1 MPEEGASNSRCYN
14 FPFISTEILC
24 SDCPPLQD
32 RIFADRELMKNF
44 FDFLC
49 GDGNITL
56 AGYFSRVFQ
65 AFLNKRPDE
74 FLQILSDLGYFV
86 DLTKL
91 IHLQSISELIIRLL
105 LCEFRVESCF
115 ITDRKQLLHQVL
127 EDLSSE
133 SPLKSQGASQVLS
146 EMIFRFGE
154 INSKANIIEI
164 LISKEIITKII
175 DLAFSNNPS
184 HSSSSLGVIKSI
196 LYSPSSRELI
206 YYRHTLFL
214 KVLGASIHKFP
225 EILDKKHVNIINTLQ
240 EPMETLGSDRLKTI
254 EIILSL
260 VKLESEYLNR
270 MIYNSKVIENV
281 VQLLWRLEWNSL
293 YHVLFLQLSQS
304 ILLGKSF
311 ELKASL
317 IKYSGFLGK
326 MILNFRSSPRKV
338 T

>member
-1 MPEEGASNSRCYN
+1 
-14 FPFISTEILC
+14 
-24 SDCPPLQD
+24 
-32 RIFADRELMKNF
+32 
-44 FDFLC
+44 
-49 GDGNITL
+49 
-56 AGYFSRVFQ
+56 
-65 AFLNKRPDE
+65 
-74 FLQILSDLGYFV
+74 
-86 DLTKL
+86 
-91 IHLQSISELIIRLL
+91 
-105 LCEFRVESCF
+105 
-115 ITDRKQLLHQVL
+115 
-127 EDLSSE
+127 
-133 SPLKSQGASQVLS
+133 
-146 EMIFRFGE
+146 MIFRFGE

-164 LISKEIITKII
+164 FISKEVMTKVI
-175 DLAFSNNPS
+175 DLAFSNNPN

-206 YYRHTLFL
+206 SYRHTLFL

-225 EILDKKHVNIINTLQ
+225 EILDKKHMNIINTLQ

-270 MIYNSKVIENV
+270 MIYSSKVIENI